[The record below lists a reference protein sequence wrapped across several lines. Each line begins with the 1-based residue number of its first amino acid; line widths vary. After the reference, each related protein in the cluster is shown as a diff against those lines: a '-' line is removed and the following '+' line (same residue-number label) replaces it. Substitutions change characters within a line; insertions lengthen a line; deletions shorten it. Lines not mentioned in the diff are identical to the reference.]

1 MELEESTPRPVL
13 DVDNL
18 EPFEWPDIQWE
29 YILSPALNV
38 SVNVYRNKQKRLFDL
53 YDITWHHD
61 DLDDPDPF
69 QPYYVFFVRESFQPR
84 SYVESNGPS
93 ILSYLGVDC
102 RSP

>member
-18 EPFEWPDIQWE
+18 EPFEWPGIQWE

-38 SVNVYRNKQKRLFDL
+38 SVNVYRKKQKRLFDL
-53 YDITWHHD
+53 YDITHYDD

-93 ILSYLGVDC
+93 ILSYLGLDC